1 MKKWLLAFFI
11 LIAGCAA
18 QTSTQDEKISIVASF
33 YVLGEFAQ
41 AVAGDKANVYVL
53 VPTGV
58 EPHEWEPSPHDIA
71 RITNADVLLY
81 NGAGF
86 EGWIDKALKIIGR
99 KTTVIE
105 ATSELDLISIN
116 EDSRGKNPHVWL
128 DPTFAARIIE
138 KISNTLSN
146 INPSGAEYY
155 RFNAI
160 NYIARLNN
168 LDEKFKKELVQCARR
183 EFITA
188 HDAFGYLARRYNLV
202 QIPIAGISTE
212 TEPTPK
218 YIARLIDL
226 IKSKKVKTIFAETM
240 VNPKIAEMI
249 ARDTGA
255 TIDVLNPLEGLSET
269 KQDYFIAMEQ
279 NLNKLKNALSC

>member
-1 MKKWLLAFFI
+1 MKKWLLIFFVFM
-11 LIAGCAA
+11 AGCVAPV
-18 QTSTQDEKISIVASF
+18 SVQDDKISIVVSF
-33 YVLGEFAQ
+33 YALGEFAQ
-41 AVAGDKANVYVL
+41 GVAGNKANVYVL
-53 VPTGV
+53 VPPGV
-58 EPHEWEPSPHDIA
+58 EPHEWEPSPQDIV

-105 ATSELDLISIN
+105 ATSELDLISIS
-116 EDSRGKNPHVWL
+116 EDSMGKNPHVWL
-128 DPTFAARIIE
+128 DPTLAARIIE

-146 INPSGAEYY
+146 INPPGAEYY

-160 NYIARLNN
+160 NYITRLNN
-168 LDEKFKKELVQCARR
+168 LDEKFKKELVQCAQI

-202 QIPIAGISTE
+202 PIPIAGISTE

-218 YIARLIDL
+218 HIARLIDL
-226 IKSKKVKTIFAETM
+226 INSKKVKTIFAETM
-240 VNPKIAEMI
+240 VNPKIAETI

-269 KQDYFIAMEQ
+269 KQDYFTAMEQ